1 VRACGALAQDPV
13 SVVRYIF
20 DLHTRHGAI
29 LALMAP
35 KCKSET
41 PAAGRL
47 LPKQRMQNSN
57 FGRAKDFPCFSRNSS
72 FIEQLPKIAKSC
84 DSVFR

>member
-29 LALMAP
+29 LALVAP
-35 KCKSET
+35 KCKPET

-47 LPKQRMQNSN
+47 LPKQRMQDSN
-57 FGRAKDFPCFSRNSS
+57 FGRAKGFPV
-72 FIEQLPKIAKSC
+72 L
-84 DSVFR
+84 